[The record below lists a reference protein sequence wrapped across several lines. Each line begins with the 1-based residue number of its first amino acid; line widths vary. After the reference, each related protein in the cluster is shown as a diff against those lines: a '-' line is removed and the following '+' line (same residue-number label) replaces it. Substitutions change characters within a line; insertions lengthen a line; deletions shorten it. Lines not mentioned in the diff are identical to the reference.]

1 MKQLT
6 LCGKI
11 LEGVGGRY
19 TVRLSAPET
28 EYHEMTVQ
36 ALAKGAFRHENV
48 TPLPGD
54 DAELLL
60 SLPEEHETGATA
72 SAVVR
77 DLAERKN
84 ALIRPPMANLDLL
97 FVVFASAN
105 PAPMP
110 DTIDK
115 LLLIAEHHG
124 ITPVIV
130 ITKSEL
136 SPETVREL
144 EDIYGRTPY
153 RIFTLSALTGEGV
166 EEFRSFVYETLPGR
180 TAAFAGASGIGKSTL
195 INALFPHL
203 SLETSEVSR
212 KTQRGRHTTRK
223 VSLFPLETLG
233 DVPVDNT
240 YLADTP
246 GFSMLDFVHFDFFD
260 LEDLPFTFPEFR
272 DHLGTCRYT
281 RCTHLCEEGC
291 SIVDA
296 VARGEIAPSR
306 HASYVA
312 LYEILKKKHKWDKT
326 EPQRSARKG

>member
-6 LCGKI
+6 LRGKI
-11 LEGVGGRY
+11 IEGVGGRY
-19 TVRLSAPET
+19 TVRVSAPET
-28 EYHEMTVQ
+28 EYHEKLFT
-36 ALAKGAFRHENV
+36 ALAKGAFRHESI
-48 TPLPGD
+48 TLLPGD

-60 SLPEEHETGATA
+60 TLPEDGEEGGVS
-72 SAVVR
+72 SAVIR
-77 DLAERKN
+77 DIAERRN

-136 SPETVREL
+136 SPETVKEL
-144 EDIYGRTPY
+144 EAIYRLTPY

-166 EEFRSFVYETLPGR
+166 AEFRAFVEETLPGK

-195 INALFPHL
+195 MNALFPHL

-223 VSLFPLETLG
+223 VSLFPLDTLG
-233 DVPVDNT
+233 DKAVADT

-291 SIVDA
+291 SIVSA
-296 VARGEIAPSR
+296 VEAGEIARSR
-306 HASYVA
+306 HASYVS
-312 LYEILKKKHKWDKT
+312 LYEVLKKKPRWNKVD
-326 EPQRSARKG
+326 PQKFHR